1 MQKDYPDSNTHNQFL
16 KNPRIQ
22 GWRVI
27 VFAILTTLAFSG
39 ACVYGIMYFRTPL
52 SGNKNADIT
61 PTSRHSSTDK
71 IVAADGRLEPV
82 GEVINLSSPT
92 ILETQKRIAKLF
104 VKEGEQ
110 VRPGQ
115 VVAVLDILDNRQ
127 AALTKAQTQVKVAQA
142 RLDKVKAGAQ
152 VGEIAAQ
159 QAVISRLKAQLSEES
174 IAQQANIARLLT
186 QLSNAQIEY
195 SRYEKLY
202 KDGAIAISLLDSKRL
217 TMDTIQQQINEAK
230 ATLNGTVKTLTEQI
244 NEAIATLNRIAE
256 VRPVNIN
263 EAQADLESAIASVK
277 QAQADLKLTYV
288 RSPIAGRILKIYTKA
303 GENIDTQGIADIGQ
317 TDQMYVVA
325 EVYESDITK
334 VNHGQKAV
342 ITSDSLT
349 NKLQGEVEQIGWQIR
364 KKNIFNDDPVV
375 AVDARVVEV
384 KIRLDSASSQQVKGL
399 TNLKVDVA
407 IHI

>member
-1 MQKDYPDSNTHNQFL
+1 MQEDYPASNTNQQFL
-16 KNPRIQ
+16 KNAGLQ
-22 GWRVI
+22 SWRVI
-27 VFAILTTLAFSG
+27 ILAIVTALAFGG
-39 ACVYGIMYFRTPL
+39 ASVYAIVYFR
-52 SGNKNADIT
+52 SHAIQQNNADIAAT
-61 PTSRHSSTDK
+61 PGGNSTDN
-71 IVAADGRLEPV
+71 IVAADGRLEPL
-82 GEVINLSSPT
+82 GEVIKLSSPT
-92 ILETQKRIAKLF
+92 MLETQKRIAKLL

-115 VVAVLDILDNRQ
+115 VVAILDILDTRQ
-127 AALTKAQTQVKVAQA
+127 AALEKAQTQVKVAQA

-152 VGEIAAQ
+152 VGEISAQ
-159 QAVISRLKAQLSEES
+159 QAVIARLKAQLSEES
-174 IAQQANIARLLT
+174 IAQKANIAKLST

-217 TMDTIQQQINEAK
+217 TMETIQEQINEAQ
-230 ATLNGTVKTLTEQI
+230 ATFNGTVKTLQEQI
-244 NEAIATLNRIAE
+244 NEARATLNRIAE
-256 VRPVNIN
+256 IRPVNIN

-277 QAQADLKLTYV
+277 QAQADLKLAYV
-288 RSPIAGRILKIYTKA
+288 RSPIAGRILKIYTHA

-334 VNHGQKAV
+334 INNGQKAV
-342 ITSDSLT
+342 ITSETFT
-349 NKLQGEVEQIGWQIR
+349 NKLQGHVDQIGWQIG
-364 KKNIFNDDPVV
+364 KKDVLNDDPVV

-384 KIRLDSASSQQVKGL
+384 KIRLDSASSQQVRSL
-399 TNLKVDVA
+399 TNLKVNVA